1 MLRPGCFKRAHITPP
16 PTSRAVRSGGRFG
29 SRVRPRDIASDTR
42 AADAVLPAAAGGLAA
57 GIKARN
63 RLPIYVDDPAI
74 AVDFQSAIGIV
85 DGQRDQRSI
94 EGRLGDLMHHGL
106 LEVGVLAGVDE
117 AVELGD
123 GFLEIYERHVLE
135 LV

>member
-1 MLRPGCFKRAHITPP
+1 MLRPGCIKRAHIAPS
-16 PTSRAVRSGGRFG
+16 PTVRSGGRFAT
-29 SRVRPRDIASDTR
+29 RVLPRDIASDTR

-85 DGQRDQRSI
+85 DGQRDQRGI
-94 EGRLGDLMHHGL
+94 EWRLGDLVHHWL
-106 LEVGVLAGVDE
+106 LEVSVLAGVGE
-117 AVELGD
+117 GV
-123 GFLEIYERHVLE
+123 
-135 LV
+135 